1 MPVVLRGACR
11 VVGVREGLPTE
22 RDGLRV
28 WRHVGRESGAAFVS
42 LRVLELE
49 PGATAGLRNADCEE
63 VLFVLEGT
71 GRVFIDGWAWPLGPD
86 AGVFVR
92 PGATLAL
99 ANYGPGP
106 LTLLSTQCP
115 DPGPEL
121 RAEKPLTAPRPG
133 VVSQSPPPVARL
145 WEREARPVGDRW
157 YRVLLDESVGSTQ
170 VTQFVGAIPPGRAP
184 NHFHEYEEVLCV
196 LAGSGRMWA
205 DEMSAPIGPGSCVFL
220 PRRQL
225 HCTENTGTS
234 ELRLVG
240 VFAPAGSP
248 AVSYSAG

>member
-22 RDGLRV
+22 HDGLRV
-28 WRHVGRESGAAFVS
+28 WRHVGRESGADFVS

-49 PGATAGLRNADCEE
+49 AKASAGLRNGACEE
-63 VLFVLEGT
+63 TLFVLEGS
-71 GRVFIDGWAWPLGPD
+71 GRVFIDGWAWSVAQD
-86 AGVFVR
+86 MGVFVR
-92 PGATLAL
+92 PGAALAL
-99 ANYGPGP
+99 TNPGPGP
-106 LTLLSTQCP
+106 LTILSSQCP
-115 DPGPEL
+115 DPGPAL
-121 RAEKPLTAPRPG
+121 LVEKPQTSPRPG
-133 VVSQSPPPVARL
+133 AGAPPPSPIARL
-145 WEREARPVGDRW
+145 WEREARPAGDRW
-157 YRVLLDESVGSTQ
+157 YRVLLDDSAGSTQ
-170 VTQFVGAIPPGRAP
+170 ATQFVGAIPPGRAP

-205 DEMSAPIGPGSCVFL
+205 DDMSARIAPGSCVFL
-220 PRRQL
+220 PRRQV